1 MPRRG
6 SGNRSAKD
14 GPRAGTVCES
24 RNRPPQGLP
33 AGTLLAP
40 NVRKAHTGHSHR
52 WRHLHGSYSLRISVG
67 RRPARSGPRPAPQR
81 MRGGCAFPSIREQHQ
96 MTRCRGNLRT
106 RRRLA
111 ANRATNRCST
121 TRVASTRAT
130 HFARHFS
137 VEALSGV
144 AAGANEAGISAS
156 RSREPSPP
164 TLLALPGPQRVLPAA
179 GTAARRLFLCGGRSL
194 PRPAV
199 AASRIRFGAGGD
211 VVSRA
216 SRRRLGRQSS

>member
-1 MPRRG
+1 VNLKTVPRRDCLQ
-6 SGNRSAKD
+6 A
-14 GPRAGTVCES
+14 
-24 RNRPPQGLP
+24 
-33 AGTLLAP
+33 
-40 NVRKAHTGHSHR
+40 HR
-52 WRHLHGSYSLRISVG
+52 WRQTCERHMPAG
-67 RRPARSGPRPAPQR
+67 RTGGGFCTGRTACESALGGGPARPGPGAMPQR
-81 MRGGCAFPSIREQHQ
+81 APGGCAFPSTREHRQ
-96 MTRCRGNLRT
+96 MTRCRAKLCT

-111 ANRATNRCST
+111 ANRATNRRYT
-121 TRVASTRAT
+121 ARVASARAT

-156 RSREPSPP
+156 RPREPSPP

-199 AASRIRFGAGGD
+199 AASRIRFGAGED

-216 SRRRLGRQSS
+216 RRQRLGRQNS